1 MLFKQI
7 TFAAIGLFLTIAC
20 QAQVNLNHTW
30 QPHLSTTNPYG
41 LTDLD
46 HFSPGDY
53 AYCRWGNLMDHNT
66 RGILSFTTLTKPW
79 LDTSNTDL
87 FVNGGLASLQV
98 LSHPPQWSW
107 FAPGKV
113 DVTSP
118 TMLPLTHD
126 YALMRYLHFKNQ
138 LLDETTR
145 SPLNS
150 SAKKIVVVIHGWNRT
165 SGDPFAGEFQAL
177 KNSLYPR
184 LANKTGWSLVFY
196 EWSADAD
203 TGNASLDATLAPDA
217 VNPTKAAE
225 IAHLHGQ
232 HLGELLAKS
241 ANFQNV
247 HFIAHSA
254 GTWAARSAARYLM
267 ENTGAKVQI
276 TLLDPFIPGMMRT
289 LRITPN
295 QTSLTKDVIDSIPSM
310 DPSNS
315 GQLYFLENYYAL
327 DQLAQFTANSDGW
340 SLGSDTVY
348 RATSQEFSWGSKG
361 FNQRVDW
368 PVEQNASIAPHY
380 KWHSGPVQFYAD
392 TATYSTGSGVGVAL
406 NNPDFDLTT
415 IGWRRSMFYQEPSI
429 SPLAALPKVY
439 RAGENTSIYAA
450 AKIRGDIG
458 PALSDASYQWQKL
471 PPGLP
476 DVNQN
481 WQMVATGTAPASSA
495 PAYAIPGLAISVA
508 ADMNG
513 TLYRLVVTNN
523 AGTDVSNSIRLDVG
537 ASNVPIP
544 AAPSGLVAY
553 AVNSTQVNL
562 AWTNNASNA
571 TSVIIERKI
580 GASGTFAP
588 ITTSPPVLAP
598 TIRTYSDTGLTPGT
612 LYYYRVVAAGSPSD
626 SLPSVAANAMT
637 LPGVSTTRLLTV
649 NSSSPG
655 SGVRIILGPNDIYG
669 AADANASFTRQYA
682 SNTEVT
688 LVAPTSW
695 GGAAFLEWQADGKK
709 WGTSTIT
716 SVVMDSNH
724 TLTAV
729 YSPPTQGGANY
740 NIVATAEPSNGG
752 SVSGGGSYTANAS
765 VSLQA
770 SPASGYQFLNWTVN
784 TTAQNGGAVYSADPN
799 LSFAAIAPLSLVA
812 NFTQNGVGPS
822 ITTTAAPTNGGTVS
836 GGGTYQSGQIAPVT
850 ATPASGW
857 EFGTWTDEYGAI
869 VSFSSSFSY
878 PVYQSRTYVAHF
890 NPILSQNYTLSMTA
904 VNGTAIRSPN
914 QTAYTPNS
922 QVTVTATPASGYLFT
937 GWSGD
942 ASGSQNPL
950 TVTMTGNK
958 AVTANFSAVPA
969 STYTLTLPA
978 RTGGSVTKSPDLP
991 NYPQGTVVT
1000 LTAAPSAGYVFGSW
1014 RRDSYG
1020 SGNPLQITMDGNKT
1034 AVADFIPSSPGS
1046 SVLVIGTPTNLSLP
1060 AAAGSGTLSVI
1071 NQGSGT
1077 MYWSASPT
1085 VNWLQVNSTGSSG
1098 VTGGGG
1104 SNGLS
1109 YSWIENPTTN
1119 ARSGEIRVYSPGAQ
1133 QNPQIF
1139 TITQAAG
1146 TPAYAIQVTADNG
1159 SVSRSL
1165 DQASYT
1171 PGTQVTLT
1179 AAPITGYQ
1187 FTGWSGDA
1195 AGNQPSIIVTVDGN
1209 KNIVANFQI
1218 VPVPDLFPAVSASTA
1233 IAYSGT
1239 SYPLAATIGNRG
1251 FSSSN
1256 AFKVYA
1262 VFSNS
1267 NLTAPSADLIST
1279 TTPLSHAGL
1288 AAGSDTPFST
1298 AVNVPNSS
1306 GPSTL
1311 YLWIIVD
1318 PETTSGESANN
1329 RSNNILVMP
1338 FTVLPTPAADGPDL
1352 VLKEFSVSS
1361 STATAGGSINVSGK
1375 ISNYGTAPTAAC
1387 QYYVSISASA
1397 SIQPD
1402 KNTLNAAGSLT
1413 GLGIG
1418 LDGDVAQMISLPGV
1432 LAAGDYYLWVIADPE
1447 YAAGEPMGNWSN
1459 NTVVLPLTLLQPPQ
1473 TYTVA
1478 ASSASAITG
1487 SVSGGGTYASGAVVP
1502 LVALPAPGYAF
1513 VNWTEGGTPVS
1524 TAPSY
1529 VFPAAGNRTLVANF
1543 VLQTWA
1549 VTPSSGANGILS
1561 PGSVQTV
1568 IDGSG
1573 GGTFT
1578 ATPNAGH
1585 RVNTW
1590 SINGNVVQVGGT
1602 TFTLGAVTANTTVS
1616 VSFKSA
1622 SLGAPGNLDPSFG
1635 TGGKVITSVGSS
1647 DDLGQAVAVQADGKI
1662 VVAGCVRMGSNFD
1675 TVAVVRYLPD
1685 GSLDTS
1691 FNSTGIASFPTGFN
1705 GSFNAS
1711 LAIQAD
1717 GKILVHGFFTLA
1729 RLNTDGS
1736 LDTTFNSTGKA
1747 STSPYFGSSTLV
1759 QDDGKIVVAGYATV
1773 SGNNHFALIRYNA
1786 SGTLDSG
1793 FNGTG
1798 RVTTLVGSGADIAQK
1813 VVQQNDGKLVVTGY
1827 TTIAAPSDRAVATVR
1842 YNTNG
1847 SLDTTFN
1854 GTGIVTTDFGT
1865 SDDEG
1870 KSVAV
1875 QSDGKIVVA
1884 GFGGSTRHA
1893 LLLRYNT
1900 DGSPDPTFNGTG
1912 QLVTTGNSST
1922 AYGLSL
1928 QEDGKIL
1935 VAGGSANYF
1944 LVLRCNPNGTL
1955 DSSFNDTGMV
1965 TSDIGPGNDIATN
1978 LAVQSDGRVVLVGQA
1993 SNGTNNDIGV
2003 ARYLAVAD
2011 ADIVVEKA
2019 AGGIVLSGGE
2029 VSFGHLNVG
2038 TSSNITFTV
2047 RNMGGTALSGLAITQ
2062 DGADTGMYTLT
2073 ASPASQVTPYSST
2086 TFAIQFSPA
2095 SAGAKNAALHV
2106 SSNVLAKSP
2115 YNLMLSG
2122 WGNTPAESWRQQHF
2136 GTVANSGDSAD
2147 TATPQKDGVPNLL
2160 KFATGLD
2167 PTRPGKVHASLVTGE
2182 NNMAFTYNRSKTAST
2197 SGVTYVVEWSDSL
2210 VASTWNSAGV
2220 IEGSVVDQGSTEQ
2233 VTVTVPAGTGGR
2245 RFVRLKV
2252 LPAP

>member
-1 MLFKQI
+1 MHMLFKQI

-46 HFSPGDY
+46 HFSPGNY

-87 FVNGGLASLQV
+87 FVNGGLASLQI

-126 YALMRYLHFKNQ
+126 YALMRYLHFKNW
-138 LLDETTR
+138 LADDKTGSLI
-145 SPLNS
+145 SNS
-150 SAKKIVVVIHGWNRT
+150 ATKVIVVIHGWNRT
-165 SGDPFAGEFQAL
+165 GGQRSYTGDSEEFVYLRKMLNAAVT
-177 KNSLYPR
+177 KDS
-184 LANKTGWSLVFY
+184 KWSLVFY
-196 EWSADAD
+196 DWKEDAD
-203 TGNASLDATLAPDA
+203 TGNVVFDATAAPDP

-232 HLGELLAKS
+232 HLGELLAQTK
-241 ANFQNV
+241 ALQKV

-254 GTWAARSAARYLM
+254 GTWAARSATRYLLQ
-267 ENTGAKVQI
+267 NTATKVQI
-276 TLLDPFIPGMMRT
+276 TLLDPFIPGMLNS
-289 LRITPN
+289 LRVIPN
-295 QTSLTKDVIDSIPSM
+295 DTSLKKSVIDAIPSM

-315 GQLYFLENYYAL
+315 NQLYFLENYYAF
-327 DQLAQFTANSDGW
+327 DDFNPSSAFQYGFQCTDYP
-340 SLGSDTVY
+340 DK
-348 RATSQEFSWGSKG
+348 ATSQLFAWGSRG
-361 FNQRVDW
+361 INQRIDS
-368 PVEQNASIAPHY
+368 PSGLTTDY
-380 KWHSGPVQFYAD
+380 YRWHSGPIQFYSD
-392 TATYSTGSGVGVAL
+392 TVAYPAVTDL
-406 NNPDFDLTT
+406 NSLRHFNVNQ
-415 IGWRRSMFYQEPSI
+415 IGWRRSMFYQEPVI
-429 SPLAALPKVY
+429 APLNELPRSY
-439 RAGENTSIYAA
+439 SAGENVPILAGV
-450 AKIRGDIG
+450 KIRGNLG
-458 PALSDASYQWQKL
+458 VSLGNAVYNWQKL
-471 PPGLP
+471 PPGANP
-476 DVNQN
+476 NVDDQ
-481 WQMVATGTAPASSA
+481 WQIVASGTTATSGT
-495 PAYAIPGLAISVA
+495 PAYAIPGYTIPVTAGM
-508 ADMNG
+508 DG
-513 TLYRLVVTNN
+513 TLYRLVVTND
-523 AGTDVSNSIRLDVG
+523 AGTDVSNSIRLDVS
-537 ASNVPIP
+537 ASNFPVPT
-544 AAPSGLVAY
+544 APSGLVAS
-553 AVNSTQVNL
+553 AASSSQINL
-562 AWTNNASNA
+562 AWTNNAANA
-571 TSVIIERKI
+571 TRVIIERKT
-580 GASGTFAP
+580 GVNGTFAP
-588 ITTSPPVLAP
+588 IVTSPPVLPP
-598 TIRTYSDTGLTPGT
+598 TTRTYPDKGLIPETP
-612 LYYYRVVAAGSPSD
+612 YYYRLVAVGSPKNSV
-626 SLPSVAANAMT
+626 PSGTANATT
-637 LPGVSTTRLLTV
+637 LPDVSTTRLLTV
-649 NSSSPG
+649 NSSNPG

-729 YSPPTQGGANY
+729 YSSPTQGGASY

-752 SVSGGGSYTANAS
+752 SVSGGGSYTANTS
-765 VSLQA
+765 VSMQA

-799 LSFAAIAPLSLVA
+799 LSFAATAPLSLVA

-878 PVYQSRTYVAHF
+878 PVYQSRNYVAHF
-890 NPILSQNYTLSMTA
+890 TPILSQNYTLSMTA

-914 QTAYTPNS
+914 QTAYAPNS

-1119 ARSGEIRVYSPGAQ
+1119 SRSGEIRVYSPGAQ

-1529 VFPAAGNRTLVANF
+1529 VFPAAVNRTLVANF

-1622 SLGAPGNLDPSFG
+1622 SLGAPGNLDLSFG

-1922 AYGLSL
+1922 AYGLAL

-1935 VAGGSANYF
+1935 VAGASANYF

-2167 PTRPGKVHASLVTGE
+2167 PTRPGKVHASLVTSE
-2182 NNMAFTYNRSKTAST
+2182 NNMAFTYNRSKTART

-2210 VASTWNSAGV
+2210 VASAWNSAGV
-2220 IEGSVVDQGSTEQ
+2220 TESNVVDQGSNEQ